1 MAFVDNLRRFRLEQ
15 FLSQAELARRANMH
29 VTTRSGIRLEA
40 HRLKAGDQA
49 PSTRTVPTLADTL
62 DVEPGEL
69 AAPDEVAAA
78 RMLGRRCGRG

>member
-1 MAFVDNLRRFRLEQ
+1 M
-15 FLSQAELARRANMH
+15 
-29 VTTRSGIRLEA
+29 
-40 HRLKAGDQA
+40 KAGDQA

-78 RMLGRRCGRG
+78 RMLGRRCGRGQSWWKPQTPRCSPRGKHE